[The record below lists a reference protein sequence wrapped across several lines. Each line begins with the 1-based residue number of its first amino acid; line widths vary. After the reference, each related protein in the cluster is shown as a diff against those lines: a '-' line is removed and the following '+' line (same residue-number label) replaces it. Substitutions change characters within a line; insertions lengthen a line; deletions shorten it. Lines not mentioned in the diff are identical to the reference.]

1 MKGTLTRLRVLLRSR
16 AVIPPL
22 LVGATAIACQSG
34 TQPPGGG
41 LVCPVQ
47 SAAAPVGAA
56 IARALAAAIPDAS
69 RNTIWSATNGVTLQT
84 VANPGGRT
92 LSSPLTG
99 TAGHGIAMLGNL
111 GNDRPGSGYA
121 LRESAAGFPRVTTA
135 RFAAMQPCTGGT
147 PLSLAVAA
155 YTAVDPT
162 TNAGCTEFPANASA
176 ALVEYLLVPQSASG
190 TPNDSESFRLQG
202 GTVTPGP
209 VAGQLTLPRVA
220 PAPLSPAEQFHQ
232 FLRRS
237 ERARSYRMP
246 PRGARA
252 PTGQLAPQPSG
263 PLTSADSGSARS
275 FKVCGDLQCN
285 TPLPVVRACL
295 VKLGQHIAIYLD
307 SAAPSPGLSQ
317 TDLNALRDVF
327 DNRLY
332 AVDHGAFG
340 VESDIDG
347 NGVVIVLMTN
357 QINKLVTA
365 SQCQTTGFVAG
376 YFFGADIDPQF
387 ASAYNNGEIFYSI
400 VPDPAGTLSCTHTV
414 AQVKQL
420 VPVTFVHEFQH
431 MISYNQ
437 HVLVRHGEAEI
448 LWLNEALSH
457 YAEERGGRSFLPGDT
472 TTFCSY
478 VVGDLYNAGQY
489 FTAPQSHFLVDTA
502 GIGGLAERGAYW
514 LFVHYLIDQFA
525 QDTSLVQADAFTQ
538 TLDQTLATGVTNVQN
553 ASGGT
558 PFATLVERWALANY
572 VSDLPGFVTPPEL
585 KYKVWAFR
593 TAYPRLRS
601 RCNNGSIPAAFPL
614 VPGVGAG
621 GAVNLSGFLHAG
633 SGTYYRAQQSAGAA
647 GFTLLFSDAM
657 GGALQPSVVPR
668 LNVIRIQ

>member
-1 MKGTLTRLRVLLRSR
+1 MKGTLAR
-16 AVIPPL
+16 IPTL

-47 SAAAPVGAA
+47 PAAAAAGAGAA
-56 IARALAAAIPDAS
+56 IARALAGAIPDAS
-69 RNTIWSATNGVTLQT
+69 RNTISSATTGVTLAT
-84 VANPGGRT
+84 VANAGGRT
-92 LSSPLTG
+92 LSSALMEA
-99 TAGHGIAMLGNL
+99 AGDRMASFGNL
-111 GNDRPGSGYA
+111 SIDRPGSGYA
-121 LRESAAGFPRVTTA
+121 LRESAAGFPRVRTA
-135 RFAAMQPCTGGT
+135 PFAVTQPCTGGT
-147 PLSLAVAA
+147 LLSLAVAA
-155 YTAVDPT
+155 YAAVDPA

-176 ALVEYLLVPQSASG
+176 ALVEYLVVPQSASG
-190 TPNDSESFRLQG
+190 TPNDSEGFMLQG

-209 VAGQLTLPRVA
+209 VAGQLTAPRVA
-220 PAPLSPAEQFHQ
+220 RAPLSPAEQFHL

-263 PLTSADSGSARS
+263 PLTPADSGTARS

-317 TDLNALRDVF
+317 TDLDTLRAVF
-327 DNRLY
+327 DNRLH
-332 AVDHGAFG
+332 AVDNAAFG
-340 VESDIDG
+340 AESDIDR

-365 SQCQTTGFVAG
+365 SQCQATGFVAG
-376 YFFGADIDPQF
+376 YFFGADIDPTF
-387 ASAYNNGEIFYSI
+387 APQYNNGEIFYSI
-400 VPDPAGTLSCTHTV
+400 VPDPAGTLSCVHRV
-414 AQVKQL
+414 DQVKQL

-437 HVLVRHGEAEI
+437 HVLLGGGQAEI

-478 VVGDLYNAGQY
+478 VVGDMYNSGQY
-489 FTAPQSHFLVDTA
+489 LTAPQSYFLVDTA

-514 LFVHYLIDQFA
+514 LFLRYLIDQFA
-525 QDTSLVQADAFTQ
+525 QDTSLAAADAFTRA
-538 TLDQTLATGVTNVQN
+538 LDQTLATGVTNVQN

-558 PFATLVERWALANY
+558 PFATLVERWALTNY
-572 VSDLPGFVTPPEL
+572 VSDLPGFATPPEL

-601 RCNNGSIPAAFPL
+601 RCGYTSIPTAFPL
-614 VPGVGAG
+614 VPGVGLG
-621 GAVNLSGFLHAG
+621 SIVSLSGLLRAG

-647 GFTLLFSDAM
+647 GFTLLFSDAA
-657 GGALQPSVVPR
+657 GGALQASVVPR